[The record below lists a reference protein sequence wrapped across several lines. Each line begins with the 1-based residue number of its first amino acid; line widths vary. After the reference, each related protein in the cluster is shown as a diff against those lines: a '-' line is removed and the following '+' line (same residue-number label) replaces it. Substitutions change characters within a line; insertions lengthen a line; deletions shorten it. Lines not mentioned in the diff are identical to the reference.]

1 MNKKTVR
8 DIEPRHKRVLV
19 RVDFNVP
26 LKNGAVADDTRIR
39 AALPTIQYLLDRGG
53 EVVLC
58 SHLGRPK
65 GGPDPKYSLQP
76 AAQRLSELLGKP
88 VPLIGDCIGPVAEG
102 AAAEMRPGD
111 VILLENVRF
120 QPEEEKND
128 AGFAP
133 QLAVVA

>member
-8 DIEPRHKRVLV
+8 DIDPHNKRLLV

-39 AALPTIQYLLDRGG
+39 AALPTIQYLLERGA

-65 GGPDPKYSLQP
+65 GGPDPKYSLKP
-76 AAQRLSELLGKP
+76 AAERLSELLGKP
-88 VPLIGDCIGPVAEG
+88 VPLVADCVGPV
-102 AAAEMRPGD
+102 
-111 VILLENVRF
+111 
-120 QPEEEKND
+120 
-128 AGFAP
+128 
-133 QLAVVA
+133 